1 MMEVWPSWQIV
12 VFPKHTNSIWNIGMR
27 HHFLFP
33 IPNTT
38 VPFNFPNFGTI
49 YSLRILDSCSPQ
61 AIGWC
66 TLHPNYNS
74 AGCYLLCASGN
85 FWGPRGDGF
94 DGSSPASP
102 VVTTGWGALD
112 SELWGTLGPGPIVK
126 CCHAWWHYDWVVMMS
141 SQTMSSQTMSSQIVL
156 RRSRLD
162 DFADATLWVL
172 CCDVHVL
179 SLRRFGLAAEWW
191 RWRDGVGSF
200 VTCGDPHNLLTQ
212 LAATTC
218 CRELAASR
226 RVTGER
232 HGFPQKV

>member
-1 MMEVWPSWQIV
+1 MFIGLIIDVIMIVVMRNAYWAMMEVWPSWQIV

-112 SELWGTLGPGPIVK
+112 SEFWGTLGPGSIVK

-141 SQTMSSQTMSSQIVL
+141 SQIVL
-156 RRSRLD
+156 RRSRLE
-162 DFADATLWVL
+162 
-172 CCDVHVL
+172 
-179 SLRRFGLAAEWW
+179 S
-191 RWRDGVGSF
+191 
-200 VTCGDPHNLLTQ
+200 
-212 LAATTC
+212 
-218 CRELAASR
+218 
-226 RVTGER
+226 
-232 HGFPQKV
+232 